1 VNPIYTKGKTVT
13 FLNSTSESISLKGWK
28 LVDRNKM
35 KIDLAG
41 TLGAGDALRVKIPQQ
56 AFDLPL
62 NGGIITLLDNKGLK
76 VDGVSCTE
84 KDISR
89 KGWTIV
95 F

>member
-1 VNPIYTKGKTVT
+1 MNPIDNKEKTVT
-13 FLNSTSESISLKGWK
+13 ILNSTSESISLNGWK

-41 TLGAGDALRVKIPQQ
+41 TISAGDALRVHVPLK
-56 AFDLPL
+56 AFNLPI

-76 VDGVSCTE
+76 VDGVSYTE
-84 KDISR
+84 TDASR